1 MLDLMT
7 INNLFYIIGGIA
19 IGYFLSDTLFA
30 IYLVW
35 KRYQYRKAGNQLAV
49 DILTEL
55 AEKQTVN
62 FIERVTE
69 KK

>member
-1 MLDLMT
+1 
-7 INNLFYIIGGIA
+7 
-19 IGYFLSDTLFA
+19 
-30 IYLVW
+30 VW